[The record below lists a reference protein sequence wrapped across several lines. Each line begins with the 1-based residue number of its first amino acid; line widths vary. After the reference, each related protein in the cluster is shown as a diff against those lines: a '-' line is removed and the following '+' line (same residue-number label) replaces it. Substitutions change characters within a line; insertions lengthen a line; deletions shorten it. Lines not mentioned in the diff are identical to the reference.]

1 MSHAFKALRA
11 GRKATHAGDFTWPE
25 PGVWVEVEGELVAC
39 SNGLHVC
46 PNLRQ
51 ILTDWLSDELWLVE
65 VDDTDR
71 IDLADKSVVRRA
83 RLVRQLMDARS
94 TRHFAADCAESV
106 LPIFGRERPGDDRPR
121 RAIETARAFADGRAT
136 SGELA
141 AARFAAAYAADAAA
155 DAAREAAYAAREAAD
170 AAADAADAAAAQ
182 LRRLAL
188 YAALGVSS

>member
-39 SNGLHVC
+39 RNGLHVC

-51 ILTDWLSDELWLVE
+51 ILADWISDELWLVE
-65 VDDTDR
+65 VDDTAGDR

-94 TRHFAADCAESV
+94 TRHFAADCAEAV
-106 LPIFGRERPGDDRPR
+106 LPIFGRHRPGDDRPR
-121 RAIETARAFADGRAT
+121 RAIETARAFADGHAT
-136 SGELA
+136 EGELA
-141 AARFAAAYAADAAA
+141 AAGNAAGTAAGAAAWTAAWAAA
-155 DAAREAAYAAREAAD
+155 LRESI
-170 AAADAADAAAAQ
+170 AAA
-182 LRRLAL
+182 LEW
-188 YAALGVSS
+188 LGDEAGAP